1 MLAKELAQ
9 MLERDISVDM
19 ESQAA
24 GMVINTIEWIEGV
37 GHEVIGL

>member
-1 MLAKELAQ
+1 MLVKELAQ
-9 MLERDISVDM
+9 MLERHFCDM

-24 GMVINTIEWIEGV
+24 GMVINAIEWIEGV